1 MTQFGVSSRRACRA
15 LVLHRSTYHYRSRR
29 PDQRALVFRLRELAE
44 ARRRY
49 GYRRLTV
56 LLQREGWP
64 VNHKR
69 VYKLYRAE
77 DLGVRSKKRK
87 KRASHLR
94 VVPAAPTA
102 ANERWCMDFV
112 TDRLEDGHYFRILT
126 VVDVF
131 TRECLALHA
140 DRHLSGRKVAQ
151 VLEGLGQQRKLPR
164 EITVDNGTEFFS
176 KDMDAWCNRH
186 GVRLDFIRPG
196 RPVENPYIES
206 FNGKLRDECL
216 NVEVFLDLLDA
227 RQKLGAWRRD
237 YNENRPH
244 SSIGNLTPVEY
255 ANSVREQRGPLAAN
269 SST

>member
-1 MTQFGVSSRRACRA
+1 
-15 LVLHRSTYHYRSRR
+15 
-29 PDQRALVFRLRELAE
+29 
-44 ARRRY
+44 
-49 GYRRLTV
+49 
-56 LLQREGWP
+56 
-64 VNHKR
+64 
-69 VYKLYRAE
+69 
-77 DLGVRSKKRK
+77 
-87 KRASHLR
+87 
-94 VVPAAPTA
+94 
-102 ANERWCMDFV
+102 MDFV

-227 RQKLGAWRRD
+227 RRKLGAWRRD